1 MAAHSPETT
10 REREV
15 PRTTATPHDGRAP
28 TTTTGRSGGALASMI
43 VGIIAMPMGLII
55 PIVGIVMGII
65 AIVLGFSAR
74 KSGAS
79 NAGQATA
86 GIVCGGIGILVAV
99 GLIIAA
105 VAVSGS

>member
-10 REREV
+10 APERETT
-15 PRTTATPHDGRAP
+15 RTTPAAPVHAEAGR
-28 TTTTGRSGGALASMI
+28 RSGGALAAMI

-55 PIVGIVMGII
+55 PIVGIVMGIV
-65 AIVLGFSAR
+65 AIVLGVSAR

-79 NAGQATA
+79 NSGQATA
-86 GIVCGGIGILVAV
+86 GIVCGGIGIVLAL

-105 VAVSGS
+105 VAVSS